1 MVRIRLRRVGLRNQ
15 PSYRIVVADK
25 ESPRDGRFL
34 EIVGFYNPRT
44 EPATIEFQEDRI
56 YEWLSKG
63 AQPSEPV
70 SRLFK
75 VVSLMDRFNR
85 YKAGESVDKI
95 LADAKIFYD
104 ARVVDPR
111 TRRDAKPETPA
122 KKKAKVEKEEKAEP
136 EATKKEEAEAKPVE
150 AEKVEKPVA
159 EAEKIE
165 APEVKE
171 DKVEPIKEEKA
182 EPVKE
187 EKAEPIKGE
196 KAEPAKE
203 EKAKPIKAEKTEPV
217 KKAKAKTSIAKE

>member
-75 VVSLMDRFNR
+75 VVSLMDRFKR
-85 YKAGESVDKI
+85 YKAGESVEKI
-95 LADAKIFYD
+95 LADAKKFYD
-104 ARVVDPR
+104 ARIVDPR
-111 TRRDAKPETPA
+111 TRRDVTSEKPA
-122 KKKAKVEKEEKAEP
+122 KKKTKVDEEVKTEVAKDDKVEPVKEEKAKPVKEKKAEP
-136 EATKKEEAEAKPVE
+136 VKEEPVE
-150 AEKVEKPVA
+150 VIKEEKTET
-159 EAEKIE
+159 I
-165 APEVKE
+165 
-171 DKVEPIKEEKA
+171 DEEKA

-187 EKAEPIKGE
+187 KTAKTG
-196 KAEPAKE
+196 KAKE
-203 EKAKPIKAEKTEPV
+203 
-217 KKAKAKTSIAKE
+217 